1 MSQLSLR
8 KRRPWLPRPI
18 DHTVMITRS
27 PLLLFQPPPPPGT
40 IPFVK
45 SRACLTPKMS
55 QHKHNYQHHHHLHQQ
70 HHNHQNQQQ
79 HWEHQE
85 QYQST
90 LPVGLIA
97 RLSAL
102 PPPPLN
108 QQEHGQEHL
117 TRIIL
122 TETEGSAVP
131 PRLALPGRPQFWPR
145 CLISYQGLRLEE
157 RRPSLFHLT
166 GQPSANFLSIPT
178 SRYELLA
185 TMTTDG
191 ERAMFSSHRGKAPL
205 RPHPLGG
212 SRPEGPRQ
220 NHTAACSVSWGSSGH

>member
-1 MSQLSLR
+1 
-8 KRRPWLPRPI
+8 
-18 DHTVMITRS
+18 
-27 PLLLFQPPPPPGT
+27 
-40 IPFVK
+40 
-45 SRACLTPKMS
+45 MS

-191 ERAMFSSHRGKAPL
+191 ERAMFSSHRVSHARQTSAAARSCGRGAFRSISLSVQAAAPT
-205 RPHPLGG
+205 R
-212 SRPEGPRQ
+212 EGPAGRGEPQQQQQQQQQAPPPRQ
-220 NHTAACSVSWGSSGH
+220 STLEPNRCARTR